1 MSLMKAFVINLD
13 KNPERLAFMQEQF
26 RRLGMDVER
35 FPAVYGKALTKEELR
50 RHHSR
55 VRSYIALQRKME
67 PPKVAV
73 ALSHSG
79 VYQTIIDRNLP
90 YALVLEDDVVMAPGF
105 PEALARAEKF
115 VDPSRPQVISFNGYD
130 VGDAATCAPEIREV
144 SKMWCA
150 DAYVVTRPAAE
161 RIRHANYPVLT
172 SADSFKRYHRRH
184 GVELYR
190 VLPATIRQDNERFA
204 TENQESPKAPW
215 YLRLPLRVLDGVLWK
230 LTGR

>member
-1 MSLMKAFVINLD
+1 MMKAFVINLD

-26 RRLGMDVER
+26 RRFGMDVER
-35 FPAVYGKALTKEELR
+35 FPAVYGKALTPEELR
-50 RHHSR
+50 RDHSR
-55 VRSYIALQRKME
+55 IRSYIAFQKRME

-79 VYQTIIDRNLP
+79 VYQTIIDRDLP
-90 YALVLEDDVVMAPGF
+90 YALVLEDDVVIDAGF
-105 PEALARAEKF
+105 SEALQRAEKF
-115 VDPSRPQVISFNGYD
+115 LDPTRPQVVAFNGYGLENAD
-130 VGDAATCAPEIREV
+130 TCVPEIREV
-144 SKMWCA
+144 SRMWCA
-150 DAYVVTRPAAE
+150 DAYVITRPAAE

-190 VLPATIRQDNERFA
+190 VLPATVRQDNERFA

-215 YLRLPLRVLDGVLWK
+215 YLRLPLRGLDWVLWK